1 MDTKVLTDSLDEKL
15 FSDKYFKKVYLVL
28 VFWLVLS
35 PIIVVVF
42 GCLGINFGII
52 NQTMVIALLFGLVK
66 FFELVF
72 NWRKISFKEWSV
84 TDYLIVGLLV
94 WFILVSIVSKSF
106 NVNFFYGIC
115 YFLCFALILNVDK
128 KYFKLLAIILVF
140 EIAFDSLLALF
151 DLDMTKIPP
160 VNPYG
165 EDDLYAMSMQ
175 FLNPNWSAVVVIVA
189 ILLAIWIIYKCEK
202 LWKKI
207 VTFVAFLVLTFGLFV
222 GGSYAPEFALFMAE
236 LALVVYL
243 WVKNKKCSWWVFS
256 CFLISI
262 FISFLV
268 WFFPDLSKHST
279 ACANFFYE
287 SLAVIDGKLKT
298 NLVEGISKLFN
309 KLFGWEIIDSVAGSD
324 GWTRGDLTADAFAAI
339 FSSPKSFIFG
349 YGAAYI
355 YTIRVH
361 NVYIAMWLEFGIV
374 GILLFLSI
382 IVMTIIKFSKAKKND
397 ELIMV
402 FVILCALLLDS
413 FFCCIEPYSFIYLIM
428 IFAAFYKMLKD
439 NDLKLKKILEKNNEA
454 NKKIEDNLAQK

>member
-1 MDTKVLTDSLDEKL
+1 MDTKILTDSLDEKL

-28 VFWLVLS
+28 AFWLVLS
-35 PIIVVVF
+35 PIIVIIF
-42 GCLGINFGII
+42 GCLGLNFGII

-72 NWRKISFKEWSV
+72 NWRKISFKNWSV
-84 TDYLIVGLLV
+84 IDYLIVGLLA
-94 WFILVSIVSKSF
+94 WFTVTSIVTKAF

-151 DLDMTKIPP
+151 DLNMTKIPP

-165 EDDLYAMSMQ
+165 EDDFYAMSMQ
-175 FLNPNWSAVVVIVA
+175 FSNPNWSAVVVVVS

-207 VTFVAFLVLTFGLFV
+207 VTLVAFLILTFGLFV

-236 LALVVYL
+236 LTLVVYL
-243 WVKNKKCSWWVFS
+243 WVKNKKCPWWVLS
-256 CFLISI
+256 CFLASV

-268 WFFPDLSKHST
+268 WVFPDLSKYST

-298 NLVEGISKLFN
+298 NLVEFVSKFFN
-309 KLFGWEIIDSVAGSD
+309 KLFGWEVIDSVAGSD
-324 GWTRGDLTADAFAAI
+324 GWTRGDLTSEAFAAI
-339 FSSPKSFIFG
+339 FASPKSFIFG

-355 YTIRVH
+355 YKIRVH
-361 NVYIAMWLEFGIV
+361 NVYLAMWLEFGVV
-374 GILLFLSI
+374 GILLFLAI
-382 IVMTIIKFSKAKKND
+382 IVMTIIKFAKTKKTD
-397 ELIMV
+397 EMVMV
-402 FVILCALLLDS
+402 FIILCALLLDS

-428 IFAAFYKMLKD
+428 IFATFYKMLKE
-439 NDLKLKKILEKNNEA
+439 NNLSVEKNLEINNESSKKIGN
-454 NKKIEDNLAQK
+454 NLAQN